1 MGKARKAWRARTGF
15 TPHGFSAAEPRRLLN
30 AARPAAEA
38 ALLAAVA
45 LGCAQMGMSA
55 LTANSAHSSS
65 PDATSD
71 AGAPTPAAAAPI
83 RSPFS
88 PTANLAEPNGSSLL
102 ATLRVSGVRMAD
114 DEARSGA
121 IFVLEGQDQRAFS
134 VGQEVAP
141 GVRLSAVA
149 QDHITVAYEGAERRI
164 AIEQAPQRFSFARAL
179 MGEAQ
184 SAPPPAEVRF
194 LSDAPET
201 APVSAPTPF
210 TAHAA
215 PPAAAT
221 LAAPTM
227 EAWLAATLSQVEAGA
242 TPGWRIA
249 GPVPDA
255 AATAGLRSGDL
266 VVSINGY
273 GPERSAEAA
282 GAAAQGVVRLEIV
295 RDGAPVAITLGDD
308 RRT

>member
-83 RSPFS
+83 RSP
-88 PTANLAEPNGSSLL
+88 
-102 ATLRVSGVRMAD
+102 RMAD

-201 APVSAPTPF
+201 APVSAPAPTPF

-221 LAAPTM
+221 PAAPTM

-242 TPGWRIA
+242 APGWRIA

-255 AATAGLRSGDL
+255 AAAAGLRSGDL